1 MSVSAVVINI
11 LGASSDMRR
20 QIVLFVF
27 LAACVIGA
35 PAGAQEGHP
44 LKGSWIGTWGPS
56 KVHSNDLLVILNWDG
71 KTISGTINPGTD
83 DVAIKNATLNP
94 EGWVVHFEADAKDK
108 AGPINYVFDG
118 KIEGLAFHNRTISGT
133 WKSNRE
139 NGQFKLQRQ

>member
-1 MSVSAVVINI
+1 
-11 LGASSDMRR
+11 MRR

-27 LAACVIGA
+27 LAACIMGA

-56 KVHSNDLLVILNWDG
+56 KVHSNDLLVIMNWDG

-83 DVAIKNATLNP
+83 DIAIKNATLNP

-118 KIEGLAFHNRTISGT
+118 KIEGLAFHNRTITGT

-139 NGQFKLQRQ
+139 NGPFKIQRQ

>member
-1 MSVSAVVINI
+1 
-11 LGASSDMRR
+11 MRR

-35 PAGAQEGHP
+35 PARAQEGHP

-71 KTISGTINPGTD
+71 KAISGTINPGTD
-83 DVAIKNATLNP
+83 DIAIKNATLNP

-108 AGPINYVFDG
+108 ACPINYVFDG

-139 NGQFKLQRQ
+139 NGPFKIQRQ

>member
-1 MSVSAVVINI
+1 
-11 LGASSDMRR
+11 MRR

-27 LAACVIGA
+27 LAACIMGA

-56 KVHSNDLLVILNWDG
+56 KVHSNDLLVIMNWDG
-71 KTISGTINPGTD
+71 KTVSGTINPGTD
-83 DVAIKNATLNP
+83 DIAIKNATLNP

-118 KIEGLAFHNRTISGT
+118 KIEGLAFHNRTITGT

-139 NGQFKLQRQ
+139 NGPFKIQRQ